1 MKKVGVS
8 REEKQLP
15 YYKYFEQDLAPVPE
29 EKLAVLEAGSQK
41 EKKAVPFDRKDL
53 FLAGK
58 DDDYCQVGYGIM
70 DDGTGLCATPPIC
83 RV

>member
-29 EKLAVLEAGSQK
+29 EKLAVLEAGSRRR
-41 EKKAVPFDRKDL
+41 KKRSPL
-53 FLAGK
+53 
-58 DDDYCQVGYGIM
+58 
-70 DDGTGLCATPPIC
+70 TGRIFSLQERTTITARWDTGSWTTGPDSCATPPIC